1 MKDKL
6 FNFRVSPEWLEER
19 RNNMQLISPEE
30 KSLSAYIMEMVELG
44 EEFVR
49 VTGARKESK
58 NG

>member
-6 FNFRVSPEWLEER
+6 FNFRVSPEWLETR
-19 RNNMQLISPEE
+19 RKYMQELSPEE

-49 VTGARKESK
+49 ATGARKAAKSE
-58 NG
+58 